1 MRIVGIDPGTTRVG
15 YALLDAAGGR
25 VRLLGAETL
34 PIPARSSPAGRLLTL
49 ERLLR
54 ARLRRDRPDTLAI
67 ERLYFSKNAKT
78 ALAVA
83 EARGV
88 ILLTAE
94 RHVRSIGEYTP
105 LEVKLALTGYGRA
118 DKEQVRRM
126 VETIFRGADLPPG
139 DDAIDAIA
147 IALAACYLRR
157 DLRTNPEYQ
166 NTPKVEHTNA
176 KHVSP
181 GYGVSR

>member
-1 MRIVGIDPGTTRVG
+1 MGIDPGTARVG
-15 YALLDAAGGR
+15 YALLNTAQGGAQFLYAETIAIPAGASAA
-25 VRLLGAETL
+25 VRLAHL
-34 PIPARSSPAGRLLTL
+34 ARHLD
-49 ERLLR
+49 E
-54 ARLRRDRPDTLAI
+54 RLRRDRPDVLAT
-67 ERLYFSKNAKT
+67 ERLYFSNNAKT

-118 DKEQVRRM
+118 DKKQVRRM
-126 VETIFRGADLPPG
+126 VQTIFRGAALPPG

-147 IALAACYLRR
+147 IALAACYLSRNIEKLPSRR
-157 DLRTNPEYQ
+157 MRS
-166 NTPKVEHTNA
+166 A
-176 KHVSP
+176 KGRSDN
-181 GYGVSR
+181 R